1 VKRAFLIAILLA
13 VAGCGGH
20 YYRVTDPASGRVYY
34 TRDVDTKRRTG
45 AVDFKDA
52 KSGSKVT
59 LQSSQVTKISEAEYQ
74 KGLAS
79 K

>member
-1 VKRAFLIAILLA
+1 M
-13 VAGCGGH
+13 
-20 YYRVTDPASGRVYY
+20 TDPASGRIYH
-34 TRDVDTKRRTG
+34 TRDTKRRTG

-52 KSGSKVT
+52 KAGSKVT
-59 LQSSQVTKISEAEYQ
+59 LQSSQVKKISEAEYR